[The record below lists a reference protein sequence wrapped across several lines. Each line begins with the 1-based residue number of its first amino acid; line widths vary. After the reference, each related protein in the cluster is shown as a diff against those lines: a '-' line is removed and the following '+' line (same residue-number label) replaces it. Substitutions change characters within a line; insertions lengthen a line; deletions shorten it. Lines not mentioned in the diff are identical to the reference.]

1 MASSQG
7 VGVVR
12 AQYPQLV
19 GQQFGVRDHG
29 TGRVRR
35 RLLSPGQIPAGD
47 EGVGV
52 VGAEMAV
59 SAVYQVLEVGGGD
72 IDLAAVTEA
81 FAEAVQHAM
90 GVWPVQGAFG
100 VAGEHLDRVVGHSRS
115 PRGGHE

>member
-29 TGRVRR
+29 TGRVPR
-35 RLLSPGQIPAGD
+35 RLLPPGQIPAGD

-72 IDLAAVTEA
+72 IDLAAVTRG
-81 FAEAVQHAM
+81 F
-90 GVWPVQGAFG
+90 
-100 VAGEHLDRVVGHSRS
+100 R
-115 PRGGHE
+115 RGGTARHGRLAGTGRLRRGG